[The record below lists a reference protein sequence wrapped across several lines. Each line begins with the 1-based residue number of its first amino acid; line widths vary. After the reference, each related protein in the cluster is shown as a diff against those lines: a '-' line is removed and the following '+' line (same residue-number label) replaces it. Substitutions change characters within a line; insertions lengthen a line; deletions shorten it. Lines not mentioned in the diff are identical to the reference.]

1 MDKEKRTFRLLD
13 MTMDCY
19 QLERKVR
26 DYKQML
32 DKATAIQT
40 FSNAIQKVSNE
51 YSAFWILEGVA
62 ENLYQKSVD
71 RFENIKDFIKTLDA
85 AYAEVP
91 EEEEDE

>member
-1 MDKEKRTFRLLD
+1 MDKTKRTFRLLD

-40 FSNAIQKVSNE
+40 VSTE
-51 YSAFWILEGVA
+51 YSAFCSLDGVA
-62 ENLYQKSVD
+62 ENMYQKSVD
-71 RFENIKDFIKTLDA
+71 GFENIKDFIKTLDA
-85 AYAEVP
+85 AYIEVP
-91 EEEEDE
+91 EEEDDE

>member
-1 MDKEKRTFRLLD
+1 

-40 FSNAIQKVSNE
+40 VSE
-51 YSAFWILEGVA
+51 YSSFSSLDGVA
-62 ENLYQKSVD
+62 ENMYQKSVD
-71 RFENIKDFIKTLDA
+71 GFENIKDFIKTLDA
-85 AYAEVP
+85 AYIEVP
-91 EEEEDE
+91 EEEDDE

>member
-1 MDKEKRTFRLLD
+1 

-40 FSNAIQKVSNE
+40 VSSE
-51 YSAFWILEGVA
+51 YSSFSSLDGVA
-62 ENLYQKSVD
+62 ENMYQKSVD
-71 RFENIKDFIKTLDA
+71 GFENIKDFIKTLDA
-85 AYAEVP
+85 AYIEVP
-91 EEEEDE
+91 EEEDDE

>member
-1 MDKEKRTFRLLD
+1 MDKTKRKFRLLD

-40 FSNAIQKVSNE
+40 VSYE
-51 YSAFWILEGVA
+51 YSSFSGLDGVA
-62 ENLYQKSVD
+62 ENMYQKSVD
-71 RFENIKDFIKTLDA
+71 GFENIKDFIKTLDA
-85 AYAEVP
+85 TYIEVP
-91 EEEEDE
+91 EEEEDDE

>member
-1 MDKEKRTFRLLD
+1 MDKTKRTFRLLD

-40 FSNAIQKVSNE
+40 VSE
-51 YSAFWILEGVA
+51 YSSFSSLDGVA
-62 ENLYQKSVD
+62 ENMYQKSVD
-71 RFENIKDFIKTLDA
+71 GFENIKDFIKTLDA
-85 AYAEVP
+85 AYIEVP
-91 EEEEDE
+91 EEEDDE